1 MLTTILDALSAT
13 PERPARSACVPE
25 MSNNARIIITADS
38 DYVPSA
44 PGHEGG
50 GLGQRWRSTITFARL
65 RGPRLRRRLVFLLR
79 SPKECFMVHRNNAGK
94 LLLFPASTAVPDSP
108 ADNWSLRIL
117 KTKDNLTSA
126 LEFLR
131 IAYNEMLA
139 GRPVKSVDEVLARVE
154 AILRND
160 AKVPAYTLVAAIRI
174 HGSISPEPK
183 RRVPLLFPAV

>member
-1 MLTTILDALSAT
+1 
-13 PERPARSACVPE
+13 
-25 MSNNARIIITADS
+25 
-38 DYVPSA
+38 
-44 PGHEGG
+44 
-50 GLGQRWRSTITFARL
+50 
-65 RGPRLRRRLVFLLR
+65 
-79 SPKECFMVHRNNAGK
+79 MVHRNNAGK

-160 AKVPAYTLVAAIRI
+160 AKVPAYRLVAAIRI
-174 HGSISPEPK
+174 HGSISPEAKPK
-183 RRVPLLFPAV
+183 VLLLFPAV

>member
-1 MLTTILDALSAT
+1 MMLTTILDAVSAT

-44 PGHEGG
+44 PGG
-50 GLGQRWRSTITFARL
+50 GLGQRWRSTITFACL
-65 RGPRLRRRLVFLLR
+65 RGPRLRVRLVFLLR
-79 SPKECFMVHRNNAGK
+79 SPKECSWSTGTMRASSYCFLRLRA
-94 LLLFPASTAVPDSP
+94 FPGSP

-126 LEFLR
+126 VDFLR